1 MRKSLLLFL
10 LLTAGIYS
18 SCEKEQD
25 PFLIS
30 ANSVGHLTK
39 EVQIKD
45 LDSVFAKD
53 SIVKQVNEGELYKTN
68 NEIEVYDKKGKKML
82 LLEPVQAFDST
93 STVGFVQVL
102 DPRFKTAKGLNTEST
117 FKDIVEN
124 YNISRIENTLSAA
137 VIFIDD
143 LNIYVTIDKKQLPAD
158 LRYDTQKRIQASQ
171 IPDAAKI
178 KYFMIDWD

>member
-1 MRKSLLLFL
+1 MQKNFLFISLIACSLFL
-10 LLTAGIYS
+10 

-30 ANSVGHLTK
+30 ANSVGSLTRD
-39 EVQIKD
+39 IKINE
-45 LDSVFAKD
+45 LDSIFASD
-53 SIVKQVNEGELYKTN
+53 SIVKQVSDGELYRKS
-68 NEIEVYDKKGKKML
+68 NEIEVFDKSGKKLL

-93 STVGFVQVL
+93 STVGFIQVM
-102 DPRFKTAKGLNTEST
+102 DPRYKTAKGLGKEST

-124 YNISRIENTLSAA
+124 YTISRIENTLRAA

-143 LNIYVTIDKKQLPAD
+143 LNVYVTIDKKQLPVE
-158 LRYDTQKRIQASQ
+158 LRYDTQTRIQASQ
-171 IPDAAKI
+171 IPDDAKI

>member
-1 MRKSLLLFL
+1 MLKNLLLLIITGSLF
-10 LLTAGIYS
+10 I

-30 ANSVGHLTK
+30 ANSVGKLTRD
-39 EVQIKD
+39 VQINE
-45 LDSVFAKD
+45 LDSVFAQD
-53 SIVKQVNEGELYKTN
+53 SIVKQVNEGEFYRKS
-68 NEIEVYDKKGKKML
+68 NEIEIYDQEGKKLL

-93 STVGFVQVL
+93 STVGFIQVL
-102 DPRFKTAKGLNTEST
+102 DPRFKTAKGLGKEST

-137 VIFIDD
+137 VIFIDEI
-143 LNIYVTIDKKQLPAD
+143 NVYVTIDKKQLPAE
-158 LRYDTQKRIQASQ
+158 LRYDTQSRIQASQ
-171 IPDAAKI
+171 IPDEAKI

>member
-1 MRKSLLLFL
+1 MKKSLLLL
-10 LLTAGIYS
+10 VLTAGIFGA
-18 SCEKEQD
+18 CEKEQD

-30 ANSVGHLTK
+30 ENSVGHLTK
-39 EVQIKD
+39 EIQIRQ
-45 LDSVFAKD
+45 LDSVFARD
-53 SIVKQVNEGELYKTN
+53 SVVKQVNESEFFKTN
-68 NEIEVYDKKGKKML
+68 NEIEIFDKKGQKML

-93 STVGFVQVL
+93 STIGFIQVL
-102 DPRFKTAKGLNTEST
+102 DSRFKTAKGLNTQST

-171 IPDAAKI
+171 IPDEATI

>member
-1 MRKSLLLFL
+1 MKKSILYLILM
-10 LLTAGIYS
+10 AGILG
-18 SCEKEQD
+18 SCEKKQD

-30 ANSVGHLTK
+30 ANSVGNLTK
-39 EVQIKD
+39 EVQIRE
-45 LDSVFAKD
+45 LDSIYAQD
-53 SIVKQVNEGELYKTN
+53 SIVKQVSESELYKTN

-93 STVGFVQVL
+93 STVGFIQVL
-102 DPRFKTAKGLNTEST
+102 DPRFKTAKGLNTQST

-158 LRYDTQKRIQASQ
+158 LRYDTQKRIQAAQ
-171 IPDAAKI
+171 IPDEAKI